1 MVDPIGMNRID
12 GVGPVQR
19 PSGAEAPGAAG
30 GPSFKDTM
38 AKALAEVNQ
47 ITAAADESIEK
58 YMTGQTDNVG
68 EVMSAV
74 QKADLAFS
82 ALQQVRN
89 KLMEAYQEIQQM
101 RI

>member
-1 MVDPIGMNRID
+1 MVDPIDVSRI
-12 GVGPVQR
+12 GGIGPSQG
-19 PSGAEAPGAAG
+19 PSSASPADKAG

-47 ITAAADESIEK
+47 ITADADQSIEK

-82 ALQQVRN
+82 ALQQIRN
-89 KLMEAYQEIQQM
+89 KLVEAYQEIQQM